1 MPFPATSSHDKFLR
15 ALLSIQVEDV
25 KAQVSVEEVLQA
37 IPGNEQDR
45 HETVP
50 LPKSVLNDIRFLE
63 RHKLLEFFPSNPHV
77 QLTPLGIYAALL
89 FDPLS

>member
-1 MPFPATSSHDKFLR
+1 MPFPATSSHDIFLR
-15 ALLSIQVEDV
+15 ALLRLQVEDV
-25 KAQVSVEEVLQA
+25 KARVSVEEVLRA
-37 IPGNEQDR
+37 IPSSEQDK
-45 HETVP
+45 HQSVP

-63 RHKLLEFFPSNPHV
+63 RHKLLNFFPSNPHV